1 VPAPA
6 FIADLCHHC
15 NRITRCQLLE
25 QVGLDLAGVVFGI
38 PLVLPMSSV
47 SVCCCECG
55 FEFRSASENSA
66 IPVSLAE
73 AASLDI
79 EALLSRTNPVLKERV
94 TFPALKALP
103 QLKEAFRLL
112 DGLMPGRLRTGLKD
126 ALLQWSSLDTRHQ
139 DRLLAKVDDCSR
151 ALEFARVMAG
161 RYRPFGL
168 VGCLAGLLGCVGAW
182 AGCVLVFGTDL
193 KLSGWGA
200 VFAAGLLIGG
210 GLLALFGANRD
221 VRWTRSVLVPEAE
234 RSGVSFAA
242 LLAVL
247 EGAGSP
253 HLVEDELKHLR
264 SVATAIRAATAGK
277 GLRPFRF

>member
-1 VPAPA
+1 MPAPA
-6 FIADLCHHC
+6 FIADLCRHC
-15 NRITRCQLLE
+15 DRVTRCQIVE
-25 QVGLDLAGVVFGI
+25 RVGLDVAGVVLGV
-38 PLVLPMSSV
+38 PLVLPMSST

-55 FEFRSASENSA
+55 LEFHSAAEDNGR
-66 IPVSLAE
+66 PVSLAE
-73 AASLDI
+73 ATSLDI
-79 EALLSRTNPVLKERV
+79 EALLSRTNPALKERL

-103 QLKEAFRLL
+103 QLKEAFGLL
-112 DGLMPGRLRTGLKD
+112 DGLMPGGLRTALKD
-126 ALLQWSSLDTRHQ
+126 ALLEWSSLDTRHQ

-193 KLSGWGA
+193 KLLGWGA
-200 VFAAGLLIGG
+200 VFAGGVMIGG
-210 GLLALFGANRD
+210 GLLALVGVNRD
-221 VRWTRSVLVPEAE
+221 KRWARSVLVPEAE
-234 RSGVSFAA
+234 RSGVSLEA

-253 HLVEDELKHLR
+253 RLVEDELKHLR
-264 SVATAIRAATAGK
+264 PVAPAIRFVLAGK
-277 GLRPFRF
+277 GMSPFRF